1 MPITLKTQE
10 MKYKDPSSGEY
21 IGFNS
26 VAETTTQQQISAIS
40 SVATQKLNAINTAGT
55 SNLNSL
61 NTRAAEV
68 EASLPTSGEMEDMIA
83 VTFDYTSYY
92 PEGKYVIYPET
103 TGGVTTNKLY
113 RLTAPHEQN
122 VAWGNTSKSEI
133 KLGDD
138 VQTLKSAIKNKCDD
152 NTNVTAEYN
161 LVWLRN
167 GSSSANSID
176 ITFHDNK
183 VLLDGTSSAAT
194 SVQISD
200 DYILPAG
207 DYVLT
212 DGKTTHNTSF
222 SINAFS
228 VTGSTNVATTNDAD
242 AEGKTYFTLSQETKI
257 RLYCYVWSGKTFDD
271 FELTV
276 SIAKLGIKSNK
287 TLTQD
292 IDDIH
297 NLPNVAAGNN
307 IIPLTTGTQTQ
318 GGLTI
323 AVGENDVTINGSDAS
338 NRSFF
343 ITSAKSLPAGN
354 YTIFEGKQT
363 ANDLVKIL
371 VFNTSTSASIADS
384 LVSPRFT
391 LESTTSV
398 RLILYVTTGGSY
410 SNYKMIPALV
420 SLANLS
426 NEQLSEAVGGFAG
439 LDENA
444 SLRIAKTAYYPFI
457 RDDKGLTDNNKLFR
471 NAIKSVLLFGGD
483 KDELYYFSQSYINS
497 SALNPKG
504 TYLSIRNSSKELCA
518 YYKLTVPTAH
528 QFLFFS
534 EVNNSG
540 ICAIVEVDFTNIPD
554 NYFANPYLLANVGYF
569 TLASECIYNP
579 ESYVE
584 LNVPEKIHAVVGKES
599 NIYWES
605 AVKALNLDN
614 YVVEVVGAGM
624 NLGNRWSYVPQ
635 SAETTSVTIRVRDEN
650 YRVLAEK
657 TIPVITKALAVSS
670 AQTLK
675 AIHIGDSM
683 IDNEYHL
690 AHLESDFTGS
700 NITYTIEG
708 TRPHSEGRGGWTS
721 SEYILFASSGGV
733 TNAFYNPA
741 ENVKKFDFSY
751 YMENNPNIA
760 DPDIVFIFLG
770 TNDIKGQ
777 TQFGTIQDAVRG
789 TIGNIQ
795 FMIDSIHAYKSSIKV
810 VVETPAIGAHDQW
823 PYAMMYGNN
832 SIKQSL
838 HKYGIQN
845 QVAMMYK
852 AFDGRES
859 ENIYIIPTG
868 TSLDNE
874 NGFPTRQISAAARL
888 SAQLTVQADCYHP
901 SSEGYYQFADC
912 EFAFIRSLFN

>member
-1 MPITLKTQE
+1 MSAERGMTEWTANGVDYTINDPNIAEEFDPTKAYHIHEHVYYQGNLSVFTAEHAAGAWNSSDVLLFKVGDELVNLWSANETEATL
-10 MKYKDPSSGEY
+10 
-21 IGFNS
+21 
-26 VAETTTQQQISAIS
+26 
-40 SVATQKLNAINTAGT
+40 
-55 SNLNSL
+55 
-61 NTRAAEV
+61 RAA
-68 EASLPTSGEMEDMIA
+68 ADSD
-83 VTFDYTSYY
+83 
-92 PEGKYVIYPET
+92 
-103 TGGVTTNKLY
+103 
-113 RLTAPHEQN
+113 
-122 VAWGNTSKSEI
+122 
-133 KLGDD
+133 
-138 VQTLKSAIKNKCDD
+138 LKSAITNKCDN

-167 GSSSANSID
+167 GSYSANSID

-200 DYILPAG
+200 DCILPAG

-222 SINAFS
+222 SVNVFS
-228 VTGSTNVATTNDAD
+228 VTGGTNIATSNAAD
-242 AEGKTYFTLSQETKI
+242 AEGKKYFTLTQETKV
-257 RLYCYVWSGKTFDD
+257 RLYCYVWSGKSFED

-276 SIAKLGIKSNK
+276 SIYKLGVKSNK
-287 TLTQD
+287 SLTED
-292 IDDIH
+292 
-297 NLPNVAAGNN
+297 PNVSAGSN
-307 IIPLTTGTQTQ
+307 IIPLSMGAQAQ
-318 GGLTI
+318 GGITVT
-323 AVGENDVTINGSDAS
+323 VGKNDVTINGSDAA
-338 NRSFF
+338 NRSMF
-343 ITSAKSLPAGN
+343 ITSAADLPAGTYN
-354 YTIFEGKQT
+354 IYDGKQS
-363 ANDLVKIL
+363 ANDLVKIM
-371 VFNTSTSASIADS
+371 VFNTSTSTSIADS
-384 LVSPRFT
+384 LSKPKFT
-391 LESTTSV
+391 LESTTNV
-398 RLILYVTTGGSY
+398 RLLLYITTGGSY
-410 SNYKMIPALV
+410 TNYKLVPALV
-420 SLANLS
+420 NVSNLS
-426 NEQLSEAVGGFAG
+426 NPQISEIVSGLLGMNDAAG
-439 LDENA
+439 NK
-444 SLRIAKTAYYPFI
+444 IVKTAFYPFI
-457 RDDKGLTDNNKLFR
+457 RNDNGLTDNNKLFR

-483 KDELYYFSQSYINS
+483 KDEQYYFSRSYINN

-504 TYLSIRNSSKELCA
+504 TYLSIRNASKELCA

-528 QFLFFS
+528 QFLFFA

-554 NYFANPYLLANVGYF
+554 NYLSNPNLLTNIEYF
-569 TLASECIYNP
+569 TLAKECIYNAQ
-579 ESYVE
+579 SYVE
-584 LNVPEKIHAVVGKES
+584 LELPDTIYAVVGMES

-605 AVKALNLDN
+605 AVKAHNLDS
-614 YVVEVVGAGM
+614 YIVEVIGAGM
-624 NLGNRWSYVPQ
+624 NLGNRWSFVPQ
-635 SAETTSVTIRVRDEN
+635 SAATTSVTIRVRDNN
-650 YRVLAEK
+650 YRILAEK
-657 TIPVITKALAVSS
+657 TVPVIAKALAVSS

-683 IDNEYHL
+683 IDNQYHL

-708 TRPHSEGRGGWTS
+708 TRTYSEGRGGWTS
-721 SEYILFASSGGV
+721 SEYVLMASAGGV
-733 TNAFYNPA
+733 SNAFYNPE

-751 YMENNPNIA
+751 YMENNPSIE

-777 TQFGTIQDAVRG
+777 TQFGTVQEAVRG

-795 FMIDSIHAYKSSIKV
+795 FMIDSIHTYNSSIKV

-823 PYAMMYGNN
+823 PYAIMYGNN

-845 QVAMMYK
+845 LVAMMYK
-852 AFDGRES
+852 AFEGRES
-859 ENIYIIPTG
+859 ENIYVIPTG

-874 NGFPTRQISAAARL
+874 NGFPTRQINAAARI